1 MLDPN
6 EEEQNAN
13 ANHLQEQKSEQE
25 QKPTPTPT
33 PTPTPETPVIKPEVI
48 SGKQEQEYVPPYMK
62 EYDKNEKYYY

>member
-25 QKPTPTPT
+25 QK

>member
-6 EEEQNAN
+6 EQEQNAN

-25 QKPTPTPT
+25 QKPTPTP
-33 PTPTPETPVIKPEVI
+33 ETPVIKPEVI
-48 SGKQEQEYVPPYMK
+48 SGNQEQEYVPPYMK

>member
-6 EEEQNAN
+6 EHEQDAN

-33 PTPTPETPVIKPEVI
+33 PETPVIKPDVLPGFE
-48 SGKQEQEYVPPYMK
+48 EQEYVPPYMK

>member
-25 QKPTPTPT
+25 QKPTPT